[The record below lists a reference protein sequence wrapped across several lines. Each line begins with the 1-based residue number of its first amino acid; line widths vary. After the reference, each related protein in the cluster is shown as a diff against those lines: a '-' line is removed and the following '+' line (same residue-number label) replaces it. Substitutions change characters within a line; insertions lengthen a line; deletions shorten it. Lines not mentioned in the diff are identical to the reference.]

1 MDDSESQELIVLDT
15 FEPAVAFDPAHRDEA
30 RRRFSIF
37 LVEADA
43 GEGGTGFVQRASNTA
58 GEVFAIKRLRSINTQ
73 DERIA
78 AGMRAVLFE
87 EYKNQLTVSHLK
99 GFPRVY
105 GYGTCGG
112 EPLIVMEWVN
122 GSTLK
127 KITPELPHEGEG
139 VRGDAVAAIGV
150 AVLSILNSVRHLDVG
165 LAHRD
170 ISPRNIMIA
179 TDERP
184 LAEQIASLD
193 FDVRLIDFGSSTAL
207 NPVDPTFTTRA
218 DVWRGGTP
226 EYAPPEMLTHDI
238 AGIEGKRLSPSV
250 DIYALSSVL
259 YELYCGRTPFNLKAL
274 GTASPYRVK
283 TETAFAMPY
292 PRTEADG
299 ALVKIIASG
308 LSVDQNARPTVE
320 QMLDALRRWQSSELG
335 DWPTPEPHWG
345 SDMPAPGSLVGPGAS
360 MAEPV
365 PATFDTAMPVFFP
378 LSGDEPSDGSPAPA
392 GAESADAG
400 ADATA
405 PGNTAPAGAGWNAPA
420 APSSAKAPAGTA
432 AAPGGN
438 TAPVPQQDTAEP
450 VFMPVP
456 TVVGAPRVAYDPT
469 APNAPAAASPA
480 GNAVFG
486 GAAAGGAPAP
496 GASAGM
502 SPAPSP
508 IYNRMPPQ
516 RPYTPAQAATAQAG
530 APGSGALSGSM
541 PPYATGQASAAA
553 DAAKAATSVSRRAFI
568 AAGGLAAVAAAGGV
582 VYTALQALGS
592 GSDGSA
598 GSSKGSAKRSENT
611 SADTGSSSS
620 SSEDSSSKTA
630 SASSSSS
637 SKNTIS
643 VEMRFAA
650 QQNGK
655 WGLIDSSGAWKVKPT
670 YSDMRLYGAGY
681 AAALDAK
688 TGLWG
693 YLDQDGSWAIEP
705 AFSDTHPFN
714 DYGAVAQDA
723 ETEFWGVLD
732 RDGKWLVDPT
742 YYDMG
747 DTILGNLVPCRSS
760 NEEASWSYLYL
771 KTGKRSDVPP
781 KFRAIGGWD
790 SANGLGPA
798 TEDGTAWGYI
808 NGYGQWK
815 IEPQFKAA
823 RRFSSNRAA
832 VQLDDGTWGYIL
844 PDGTRAFS
852 TTFAEAHEFANGWA
866 PVKDPATGL
875 WGCSTV
881 SGAWQLEP
889 KFRAVGDIFTAST
902 AALLPVQDNDS
913 GKWGVVD
920 DAGDWRVKP
929 RFDRLI

>member
-1 MDDSESQELIVLDT
+1 MDKPESQELIVLDT

-37 LVEADA
+37 LVEANA

-184 LAEQIASLD
+184 LEDQIASLD

-259 YELYCGRTPFNLKAL
+259 YELYCGHTPFNLKAL

-283 TETAFAMPY
+283 TETAFEMPY
-292 PRTEADG
+292 PRTPADN
-299 ALVKIIASG
+299 ALVRIIASG

-378 LSGDEPSDGSPAPA
+378 LGGDEPTDGVGMPRRETTGTGATSGSNATAEGTTA
-392 GAESADAG
+392 GA
-400 ADATA
+400 TV
-405 PGNTAPAGAGWNAPA
+405 PGNGTGNAPA
-420 APSSAKAPAGTA
+420 ANNTSGTGAGIPASAQAP
-432 AAPGGN
+432 
-438 TAPVPQQDTAEP
+438 QDDTAEP
-450 VFMPVP
+450 FFAPVP
-456 TVVGAPRVAYDPT
+456 VIAGGPRTAYAPT
-469 APNAPAAASPA
+469 APSAPADTASPV
-480 GNAVFG
+480 GNTVFG
-486 GAAAGGAPAP
+486 GAAAGEASIP
-496 GASAGM
+496 GGPSGT

-508 IYNRMPPQ
+508 LYNRMPPQ
-516 RPYTPAQAATAQAG
+516 RPYTPAQAATSQTG
-530 APGSGALSGSM
+530 IPGSGALTGAM
-541 PPYATGQASAAA
+541 PQTAPGQATVAG
-553 DAAKAATSVSRRAFI
+553 AAKAATSVSRRAFI
-568 AAGGLAAVAAAGGV
+568 AAGGLAAVAAVGGV
-582 VYTALQALGS
+582 AYTAFHALGS
-592 GSDGSA
+592 HD
-598 GSSKGSAKRSENT
+598 SSKSSSSSKKNT
-611 SADTGSSSS
+611 SGGTASSSSATKDTGSSSS
-620 SSEDSSSKTA
+620 A
-630 SASSSSS
+630 AVASSSSS
-637 SKNTIS
+637 SKKTIS
-643 VEMRFAA
+643 VEMRFSAK
-650 QQNGK
+650 QDGK
-655 WGLIDSSGAWKVKPT
+655 WGLIDASGAWKVKPT
-670 YSDMRLYGAGY
+670 YGDMRLYGAGY

-705 AFSDTHPFN
+705 AFSDTRPFN

-723 ETEFWGVLD
+723 DTEFWGVLD
-732 RDGKWLVDPT
+732 RDGKWVVEPT
-742 YYDMG
+742 YYAMG

-798 TEDGTAWGYI
+798 TEDGSTWGYI
-808 NGYGQWK
+808 DGYGRWK

-852 TTFAEAHEFANGWA
+852 TTFAEAREFANGWA
-866 PVKDPATGL
+866 PAKDPATGL

-920 DAGDWRVKP
+920 DAGDWRVKA
-929 RFDRLI
+929 RFDELV